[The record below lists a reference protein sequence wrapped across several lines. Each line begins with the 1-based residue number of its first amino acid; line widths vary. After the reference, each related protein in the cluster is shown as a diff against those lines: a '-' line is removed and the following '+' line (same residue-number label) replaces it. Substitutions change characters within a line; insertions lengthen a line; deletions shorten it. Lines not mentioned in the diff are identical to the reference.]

1 MECWRGELVDHASTV
16 TDREFSDLRSQLE
29 MRLTTKGRY
38 AVTAMLDLALQEG
51 KRPVTLQDIAVNQ
64 EISLSYLEQLFA
76 KLRKS
81 GLVQGT
87 RGPGGGYRLARKMDA
102 ISIAEVIS
110 AVDEKADMTRC
121 GGNSDCLDGEK
132 CLTHELWMELSD
144 KIFEFLNG
152 ITLGELVRRPE
163 VIAVAERQ
171 EAVREGL
178 RTGRLKTVV
187 VEADAVIG
195 NLK

>member
-1 MECWRGELVDHASTV
+1 
-16 TDREFSDLRSQLE
+16 

-76 KLRKS
+76 KLRKAD
-81 GLVQGT
+81 LVRGT
-87 RGPGGGYRLARKMDA
+87 RGPGGGYRLAKNKDSV
-102 ISIAEVIS
+102 SIAAVIA

-121 GGNSDCLDGEK
+121 GGKSDCLDGEK
-132 CLTHELWMELSD
+132 CLTHELWMELSE
-144 KIFEFLNG
+144 KIFEFLDG
-152 ITLGELVRRPE
+152 ITLGDLVRRPE
-163 VIAVAERQ
+163 VLAVAERQ

-187 VEADAVIG
+187 VESDAAMG

>member
-1 MECWRGELVDHASTV
+1 
-16 TDREFSDLRSQLE
+16 

-51 KRPVTLQDIAVNQ
+51 KRPVTLQDIAMNQ

-76 KLRKS
+76 KLRAA
-81 GLVQGT
+81 GLVKGM
-87 RGPGGGYRLARKMDA
+87 RGPGGGYRLAQKMGD
-102 ISIAEVIS
+102 ISIASVIA

-121 GGNSDCLDGEK
+121 GGEANCLDGEK

-144 KIFEFLNG
+144 KIYEFLNG

-163 VIAVAERQ
+163 VIEVAERQ
-171 EAVREGL
+171 EAVRQGL
-178 RTGRLKTVV
+178 RSGRLKTVI
-187 VEADAVIG
+187 VEADSLIG
-195 NLK
+195 GAK